1 MVRPVASPPC
11 PAPRPSQSKYL
22 WRRNAN
28 WKSPGVIGNRTVIPS
43 KAAWLAIGL
52 SCGAKRGIWVLACAS
67 SNLCG
72 RQKPDPSPR
81 LKVTSSADII
91 VNLTE
96 IEARVLGSLIEKD
109 ITTPDYYPLS
119 LNALVNACNQK
130 NNRDPVMNLDEET
143 VRQALGTLQ
152 EKRVAGPASGADS
165 RVTKFEHRLQ
175 EVFNFDRRE
184 IAVVCVLLLRGPQTP
199 GELRSRT
206 DRMYHFEGLDDVV
219 STLDRLAQREPP
231 LARVL
236 PRQPG
241 TKESRY
247 THLFSGEPA
256 MPEGSDVARAP
267 SPAHAS
273 ANSTADRLTILEE
286 EVSRLRSELSEVQQQ
301 LATFRKQFE

>member
-1 MVRPVASPPC
+1 MS
-11 PAPRPSQSKYL
+11 L
-22 WRRNAN
+22 
-28 WKSPGVIGNRTVIPS
+28 
-43 KAAWLAIGL
+43 L
-52 SCGAKRGIWVLACAS
+52 
-67 SNLCG
+67 
-72 RQKPDPSPR
+72 
-81 LKVTSSADII
+81 
-91 VNLTE
+91 LTE

-130 NNRDPVMNLDEET
+130 NNRDPVMTLNEET
-143 VRQALGTLQ
+143 VRHALTTLQ
-152 EKRVAGPASGADS
+152 ERRMAGPASGADS

-206 DRMYHFEGLDDVV
+206 DRMYHFEALDDIV

-231 LARVL
+231 LAQVL

-247 THLFSGEPA
+247 AHLFSGELQSSESTENA
-256 MPEGSDVARAP
+256 HVARTCP
-267 SPAHAS
+267 ERQSKGLSPANAGAGS
-273 ANSTADRLTILEE
+273 VSDRLGTLEE
-286 EVSRLRSELSEVQQQ
+286 EVSRLRQELSEVQQQ
-301 LATFRKQFE
+301 LANFRKQFE